1 MKPPIGTNPTRWLET
16 CVDAT
21 FTARVDTENRDLLLA
36 ALGIFGS
43 LVYESQ
49 TIRRLLPEGIM
60 REFPI
65 IQEFLQEARELGLE
79 HGLERG
85 LERGQ
90 KKFAID
96 LIMEILSEK
105 FQIDAVQTVKPTLE
119 EIDDLKRLKQLLR
132 SIPEVQSL
140 EEFMTLLSE

>member
-1 MKPPIGTNPTRWLET
+1 MGTFVLYLHYIH
-16 CVDAT
+16 
-21 FTARVDTENRDLLLA
+21 LLLA

-43 LVYESQ
+43 LVYEPQ
-49 TIRRLLPEGIM
+49 MIRRLLPEGIM

-65 IQEFLQEARELGLE
+65 IQEFLQEATEL
-79 HGLERG
+79 GLERG

-90 KKFAID
+90 KKCAID
-96 LIMEILSEK
+96 LIIEMLSEK
-105 FQIDAVQTVKPTLE
+105 FQIDAVQTLELTLE

-132 SIPEVQSL
+132 SIPEVQSF